1 MFLWKTIRII
11 GYLFFL
17 ITLFIVIVTTF
28 TKFNNSEILIE
39 NSSIAYNFGSIIGFL
54 IGLLL
59 VFFPSISL
67 IKFSNKKI
75 RNKKDVLN

>member
-28 TKFNNSEILIE
+28 TKINNSEILIE

-75 RNKKDVLN
+75 RNKKDAI

>member
-11 GYLFFL
+11 GYLLFL
-17 ITLFIVIVTTF
+17 ITLFIEIVITF

-39 NSSIAYNFGSIIGFL
+39 NSSIAYNIGSFIGFL
-54 IGLLL
+54 LGFLI

-75 RNKKDVLN
+75 RNKKDGI

>member
-11 GYLFFL
+11 GYLLFL
-17 ITLFIVIVTTF
+17 ITLFIEIVITF

-39 NSSIAYNFGSIIGFL
+39 NSSIAYNIGSFIGFL
-54 IGLLL
+54 LGLLI

>member
-75 RNKKDVLN
+75 RNKKDAI

>member
-39 NSSIAYNFGSIIGFL
+39 NSSIAYSFGSIIGFL

-75 RNKKDVLN
+75 RNKKDAI